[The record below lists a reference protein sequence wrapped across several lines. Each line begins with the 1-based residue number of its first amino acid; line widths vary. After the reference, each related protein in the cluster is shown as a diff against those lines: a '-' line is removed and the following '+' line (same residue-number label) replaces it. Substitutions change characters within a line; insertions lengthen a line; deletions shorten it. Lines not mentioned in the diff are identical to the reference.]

1 MKEKRRAP
9 PSGLRGRRVKRE
21 GPGEP
26 EEPGPRPGRGAE
38 RGPQAAGQKAKRG
51 RGMNGLEDWEGQWAA
66 DTH

>member
-1 MKEKRRAP
+1 M
-9 PSGLRGRRVKRE
+9 KRE